1 MRRAG
6 GTEDIT
12 PMDVLYDDGAGD
24 NFSQYQ
30 DNDYDEDEDREID
43 ENEEDDSNKQQRLM
57 RACDN
62 CRRKKVKCNGTKP
75 MCSHC
80 MRMKLACNYS
90 PLVRKKRTRRSVIDK
105 LQDRLASMEQMLQPL
120 VERLQPNDPVVSAGI
135 GGFGLGFGFAPP
147 PPPTLAHPLGLPA
160 PAQSM
165 YIPQPGAQSVP
176 RNIMYLTASAQ
187 SELPLPPPHIIEEL
201 MEIAITRMTPAAP
214 PVSWTRLL
222 RRLHSGQL
230 PEYIICA
237 TISLAA
243 RFSNRPEFNCTPR
256 YNAGREYAKRAA
268 ELIAGLVDKPDPDVV
283 FCLVM
288 LSLFEWG
295 CGRGES
301 AWTYTG
307 MATRLA
313 QRCRLHLVDEEDFNE
328 NVDEQSYMWA
338 NAEWRRRLW
347 WHVYCGDRTSVIVAS
362 RPATVHDDDC
372 VVNLPS
378 HDHEWAVGTVPD
390 EHAAPADPV
399 SPTEAG
405 TGGSDP
411 SQTSQSLFSSRLPDS
426 WWLVVELYRMC
437 SRISEFAN
445 RRRRPVR
452 ASDIPRRQMFDILDR
467 ELEDLRSRFI
477 PGMEFPPRTEWLLSG
492 YANLGDGANGMSN
505 ICAIYF
511 NIHLMYQASKII
523 LYRSELPEYQHESI
537 SPELIERAKSVCIDA
552 AHKQAE
558 VIRWA
563 LDTVPVE
570 EWDPRA
576 GVWSLQGA
584 SVHVNA
590 ALVADNA
597 IAEQSRRDLEVHLKL
612 HVASDQYY
620 HFNMAMVTMLHH
632 VFNLRKKQRLAANA
646 GGAAQ
651 TTELAPN
658 ETRIVIQHSND
669 TDPWIVPRCSSFLGF
684 TYNYSQLR
692 GILNNAIKQT
702 TYSPPDAITEGGDNG
717 QPEQQQHMA
726 GYSQVLLNSPLAP
739 VPFSAGLSNSN
750 TPMMPVKSQPVV
762 TNLPAASRSF
772 SVDLSGGLWSPSA
785 NQAEGTAF
793 AHALAAHPDAA
804 RLAAL
809 HLDTACESSTG
820 LHTVST
826 STELPTETAQQ
837 TMKRSFSGAVGPGN
851 RKNAAGKAAAA
862 KGTSGSD
869 AQQFEQLQRLED
881 LRARVVL
888 LQQLSGKQG
897 GAANTLGMAG
907 GNPAVITP
915 QTGNMDPSSV
925 PKDVNGFLSN
935 FAESI
940 GSVASQ
946 LGSGATAWTP
956 KPETPGLGS
965 NIGSHGP
972 TATVDPVQT
981 SFAQQGLINEAWL
994 GGYSLPASAA
1004 DHGLSA
1010 MTHVGPIGSI
1020 SSVELQNIAAHAAL
1034 VGQSAVSPAQLGFVP
1049 SNGGQQAPSYTPENI
1064 QGLMQRISSFNS
1076 QQGAGPQ

>member
-1 MRRAG
+1 MRRADG
-6 GTEDIT
+6 AEDVT
-12 PMDVLYDDGAGD
+12 HMDALYDDGIAD
-24 NFSQYQ
+24 SSSQYQ
-30 DNDYDEDEDREID
+30 DNDLDDDDDRDNDNDDNDEE
-43 ENEEDDSNKQQRLM
+43 DSNKQQRLM

-62 CRRKKVKCNGTKP
+62 CRRKKVKCNGIKP
-75 MCSHC
+75 TCSHC
-80 MRMKLACNYS
+80 MRMKLVCNYS

-120 VERLQPNDPVVSAGI
+120 VERLQPNDPVVSAGV

-147 PPPTLAHPLGLPA
+147 PPPAIAHPLGLPA
-160 PAQSM
+160 PQQSV
-165 YIPQPGAQSVP
+165 YIPQPGAQGIP
-176 RNIMYLTASAQ
+176 RDALYLAANAQ
-187 SELPLPPPHIIEEL
+187 TDLPLPPPHVIEEL
-201 MEIAITRMTPAAP
+201 MEIAITRMTPTAP
-214 PVSWTRLL
+214 PVSWARLL

-230 PEYIICA
+230 PEFIICA
-237 TISLAA
+237 TIALAA

-268 ELIAGLVDKPDPDVV
+268 ELISGLVDKPDPDVV

-288 LSLFEWG
+288 LSLYEWG

-328 NVDEQSYMWA
+328 NVDEQSYTWA

-378 HDHEWAVGTVPD
+378 HDHEWAVGTVPS
-390 EHAAPADPV
+390 ESATPANAAPPKEV
-399 SPTEAG
+399 
-405 TGGSDP
+405 GSDSSDP
-411 SQTSQSLFSSRLPDS
+411 AAASQALFGSRLPDS

-467 ELEDLRSRFI
+467 ELEELRGRFI

-511 NIHLMYQASKII
+511 NIHLMYHASKII

-537 SPELIERAKSVCIDA
+537 SPELIEHAKSVCIDS
-552 AHKQAE
+552 AHKQAD

-563 LDTVPVE
+563 LDNVPVE
-570 EWDPRA
+570 EWDPKV

-597 IAEQSRRDLEVHLKL
+597 VAEQSRRDLEVHLKL

-632 VFNLRKKQRLAANA
+632 VFNLRKKQRLAANTTN
-646 GGAAQ
+646 GVQ

-658 ETRIVIQHSND
+658 EPRIVIQHRND
-669 TDPWIVPRCSSFLGF
+669 ADPWIVPRCSSFLGF

-702 TYSPPDAITEGGDNG
+702 TYSPPEAITEGGDSF
-717 QPEQQQHMA
+717 PPVRQQHA
-726 GYSQVLLNSPLAP
+726 LLSNSLAP
-739 VPFSAGLSNSN
+739 APNSAGLSGS
-750 TPMMPVKSQPVV
+750 TMPMVAPDFQR
-762 TNLPAASRSF
+762 AATDLSASSRSF
-772 SVDLSGGLWSPSA
+772 SIDLSAGLWSPAGNPGEAMALA
-785 NQAEGTAF
+785 NAM
-793 AHALAAHPDAA
+793 AAHPDAA
-804 RLAAL
+804 RFAAL
-809 HLDTACESSTG
+809 HLDANVSEPSSAPHTANTGAESPVG
-820 LHTVST
+820 
-826 STELPTETAQQ
+826 TAQRSI
-837 TMKRSFSGAVGPGN
+837 KRSFSGVVGPGN
-851 RKNAAGKAAAA
+851 RKASAA
-862 KGTSGSD
+862 KGASGSD
-869 AQQFEQLQRLED
+869 AQQLEQLQRLED
-881 LRARVVL
+881 LRARVEL

-897 GAANTLGMAG
+897 GAAAHPAAASN
-907 GNPAVITP
+907 NPAAIAAHANNP
-915 QTGNMDPSSV
+915 NSAAAS
-925 PKDVNGFLSN
+925 KDVNGFLTN

-946 LGSGATAWTP
+946 LGPGSAQWAP
-956 KPETPGLGS
+956 KSEPQAHVGS
-965 NIGSHGP
+965 SQALAP
-972 TATVDPVQT
+972 TVDPTQT
-981 SFAQQGLINEAWL
+981 TFAQQSLINEAWL
-994 GGYSLPASAA
+994 AGYSLPASAA
-1004 DHGLSA
+1004 ADHNLAVSA
-1010 MTHVGPIGSI
+1010 SMQLGTQHAMPMNTI
-1020 SSVELQNIAAHAAL
+1020 SNEELQKIASQMSQASQTTAL
-1034 VGQSAVSPAQLGFVP
+1034 PAQLAYAHNN
-1049 SNGGQQAPSYTPENI
+1049 SSTQQATGYTPDNM
-1064 QGLMQRISSFNS
+1064 QGFHPRGSL
-1076 QQGAGPQ
+1076 

>member
-1 MRRAG
+1 
-6 GTEDIT
+6 
-12 PMDVLYDDGAGD
+12 
-24 NFSQYQ
+24 
-30 DNDYDEDEDREID
+30 
-43 ENEEDDSNKQQRLM
+43 
-57 RACDN
+57 
-62 CRRKKVKCNGTKP
+62 
-75 MCSHC
+75 
-80 MRMKLACNYS
+80 
-90 PLVRKKRTRRSVIDK
+90 
-105 LQDRLASMEQMLQPL
+105 
-120 VERLQPNDPVVSAGI
+120 
-135 GGFGLGFGFAPP
+135 
-147 PPPTLAHPLGLPA
+147 
-160 PAQSM
+160 
-165 YIPQPGAQSVP
+165 
-176 RNIMYLTASAQ
+176 
-187 SELPLPPPHIIEEL
+187 
-201 MEIAITRMTPAAP
+201 
-214 PVSWTRLL
+214 
-222 RRLHSGQL
+222 
-230 PEYIICA
+230 
-237 TISLAA
+237 
-243 RFSNRPEFNCTPR
+243 
-256 YNAGREYAKRAA
+256 
-268 ELIAGLVDKPDPDVV
+268 
-283 FCLVM
+283 
-288 LSLFEWG
+288 
-295 CGRGES
+295 
-301 AWTYTG
+301 
-307 MATRLA
+307 
-313 QRCRLHLVDEEDFNE
+313 
-328 NVDEQSYMWA
+328 
-338 NAEWRRRLW
+338 
-347 WHVYCGDRTSVIVAS
+347 
-362 RPATVHDDDC
+362 
-372 VVNLPS
+372 
-378 HDHEWAVGTVPD
+378 
-390 EHAAPADPV
+390 
-399 SPTEAG
+399 
-405 TGGSDP
+405 
-411 SQTSQSLFSSRLPDS
+411 
-426 WWLVVELYRMC
+426 
-437 SRISEFAN
+437 
-445 RRRRPVR
+445 
-452 ASDIPRRQMFDILDR
+452 
-467 ELEDLRSRFI
+467 
-477 PGMEFPPRTEWLLSG
+477 
-492 YANLGDGANGMSN
+492 
-505 ICAIYF
+505 
-511 NIHLMYQASKII
+511 MYQASKII

-1034 VGQSAVSPAQLGFVP
+1034 
-1049 SNGGQQAPSYTPENI
+1049 
-1064 QGLMQRISSFNS
+1064 
-1076 QQGAGPQ
+1076 